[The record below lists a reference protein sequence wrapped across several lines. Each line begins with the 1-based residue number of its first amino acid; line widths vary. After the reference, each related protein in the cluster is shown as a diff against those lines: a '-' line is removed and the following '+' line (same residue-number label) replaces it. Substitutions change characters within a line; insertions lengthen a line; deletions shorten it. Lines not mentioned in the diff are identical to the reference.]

1 MGNVKIPLF
10 KKADLDASIGVFF
23 DGFSQVIVA
32 IAILVGTFGL
42 DGGTVFGTMMP
53 GVLVSVIVLNG
64 GLWLYY
70 RHIAKQRGDS
80 NLTAIPAGLQA
91 GRMFIWLFSIMLPV
105 FNSTGDAFMA
115 FKVGV
120 LAHFIGGAVFIIGAF
135 VVPKILKIVPA
146 GALFGSLAGGA
157 MAFLILQSMDGT
169 LKMPL
174 VGWLSLIVL
183 FVIYLGKVNTKLP
196 AALIAIVVGAGI
208 AWATGSMSFT
218 TVTDSLANLN
228 FYIPNFTFWIFSGD
242 VISNT
247 IPFLPIVI
255 VFSLNEVITGIQA
268 VEQAKECGDTHF
280 TTTKPLVLAGAA
292 SMVGALFG
300 NPLAVGLYWG
310 YPGWKKMGSG
320 TGYHLGIVVLYA
332 IVGLTGLSAI
342 ITAFIPEAVV
352 LPILVFVGISS
363 YSQAFEVVKK
373 KYYPAVIM
381 ASLPVV
387 MDFVVDNIAEGKLQG
402 FLAFDPGSAF
412 VGLLVGCVFVFIID
426 NKWLN
431 AAITNVV
438 ALALTGIGMI
448 HSPGLL
454 FTDTYSPDLG
464 FVAAYSVLI
473 VAFLVLHFIKFNHK
487 SFEKASEEEKKM
499 EMAEFME
506 NAKAAGLTFV
516 PAAGEAQAEEAME
529 KTAEEA

>member
-23 DGFSQVIVA
+23 DGFSKVIVA

-42 DGGTVFGTMMP
+42 SGATVFGTMMP
-53 GVLVSVIVLNG
+53 GVLMTVIILNG

-70 RHIAKQRGDS
+70 RHVAKQRGDG

-91 GRMFIWLFSIMLPV
+91 GRMFIWLYSIMLPV
-105 FNSTGDAFMA
+105 FNATGDAMMG

-120 LAHFIGGAVFIIGAF
+120 LAHFIGGAVFVIGAF
-135 VVPKILKIVPA
+135 LVPKILKIVPA

-174 VGWLSLIVL
+174 IGWLSLIVL

-208 AWATGSMSFT
+208 AWITGAMSFS
-218 TVTDSLANLN
+218 TVTDSLANLS
-228 FYIPNFTFWIFSGD
+228 FYIPKFTFWIFSSD
-242 VISNT
+242 VIANT
-247 IPFLPIVI
+247 IPFLPIII

-280 TTTKPLVLAGAA
+280 TTIKPLVISGVA
-292 SMVGALFG
+292 SMIGALFG

-381 ASLPVV
+381 ASLPVI
-387 MDFVVDNIAEGKLQG
+387 MDFIVDNIAEGKLQG

-412 VGLLVGCVFVFIID
+412 VGLIVGCVFVFIID
-426 NKWLN
+426 NAWLKV
-431 AAITNVV
+431 AITNIVG
-438 ALALTGIGMI
+438 LGLTAIGMI

-454 FTDTYSPDLG
+454 FTETYAPDMG
-464 FVAAYSVLI
+464 FIAVYSVLT
-473 VAFLVLHFIKFNHK
+473 VAFLVLHFIKFN
-487 SFEKASEEEKKM
+487 
-499 EMAEFME
+499 
-506 NAKAAGLTFV
+506 AKAHQADLEAET
-516 PAAGEAQAEEAME
+516 AAERAAVLEAAKQFQADAVQENN
-529 KTAEEA
+529 

>member
-1 MGNVKIPLF
+1 MQF
-10 KKADLDASIGVFF
+10 KYRWWGKGDLDASIGVFF
-23 DGFSQVIVA
+23 DGFSKVIVA
-32 IAILVGTFGL
+32 VAILLGTFSL

-53 GVLVSVIVLNG
+53 GVLVTVLVMNG

-70 RHIAKQRGDS
+70 RHIAKTRGDRD
-80 NLTAIPAGLQA
+80 LTAVPAGLQA
-91 GRMFIWLFSIMLPV
+91 GRMFIWLYSIMLPV
-105 FNSTGDAFMA
+105 FSTTGDAELA
-115 FKVGV
+115 FRVGV

-135 VVPKILKIVPA
+135 VVPLILRIVPA

-157 MAFLILQSMDGT
+157 MAFLVLQSMDGT

-208 AWATGSMSFT
+208 AWVTGVMSFS
-218 TVTDSLANLN
+218 TVTESLQNVG
-228 FYIPNFTFWIFSGD
+228 FYLPKVTFGIFSGE
-242 VISNT
+242 VISQT
-247 IPFLPIVI
+247 LPFLPIII

-268 VEQAKECGDTHF
+268 VEQAKECGDTFF
-280 TTTKPLVLAGAA
+280 TTTKPLVLCGVA

-320 TGYHLGIVVLYA
+320 TGYHLG

-363 YSQAFEVVKK
+363 YSQAFEVVSK

-387 MDFVVDNIAEGKLQG
+387 MDFIMDNVAEGKLEG
-402 FLAFDPGSAF
+402 FWAFDPGSAF

-426 NKWLN
+426 NAWLK
-431 AAITNVV
+431 AAVTNVV
-438 ALALTGIGMI
+438 ALGLTGIGMI
-448 HSPGLL
+448 HSQGLL
-454 FTDTYSPDLG
+454 FTGTYAPDLG
-464 FVAAYSVLI
+464 FVAAYCVLAA
-473 VAFLVLHFIKFNHK
+473 AFLVMHFLKFNQKAHQADLEA
-487 SFEKASEEEKKM
+487 EKAVALE
-499 EMAEFME
+499 A
-506 NAKAAGLTFV
+506 AKN
-516 PAAGEAQAEEAME
+516 Q
-529 KTAEEA
+529 

>member
-1 MGNVKIPLF
+1 MTDSVKIPLF

-23 DGFSQVIVA
+23 DGFSKVIVA
-32 IAILVGTFGL
+32 VAILLGTFGL
-42 DGGTVFGTMMP
+42 DGATVFGTMMP
-53 GVLVSVIVLNG
+53 GVLVTVIVMNG

-70 RHIAKQRGDS
+70 RHIAKSRGDG
-80 NLTAIPAGLQA
+80 NLTAAMPAGLQA

-105 FNSTGDAFMA
+105 YSSTGDALLA
-115 FKVGV
+115 FRVGV
-120 LAHFIGGAVFIIGAF
+120 LAHFVGGAVFIIGAF
-135 VVPKILKIVPA
+135 VVPLILKIVPA

-169 LKMPL
+169 LEMPL

-208 AWATGSMSFT
+208 AWVTGAMSFS
-218 TVTDSLANLN
+218 TVTDSLSNLG
-228 FYIPNFTFWIFSGD
+228 FYIPNFTFGIFSGE
-242 VISNT
+242 VISAM
-247 IPFLPIVI
+247 IPFLPIII

-268 VEQAKECGDTHF
+268 VEQAKECGDTFF
-280 TTTKPLVLAGAA
+280 TTTKPLVLCGVA

-332 IVGLTGLSAI
+332 LVGLTGLSAI

-363 YSQAFEVVKK
+363 YSQAFEVVSK

-387 MDFVVDNIAEGKLQG
+387 MDFIMDNVAEGKLPG
-402 FLAFDPGSAF
+402 FLAFDNGSAF

-426 NKWLN
+426 NDWLKV
-431 AAITNVV
+431 AITNVV

-454 FTDTYSPDLG
+454 FTDTYNPDLG
-464 FVAAYSVLI
+464 FVAAYCVLI
-473 VAFLVLHFIKFNHK
+473 VAFLVLHFIKFNQKAHLADLEA
-487 SFEKASEEEKKM
+487 EKAAALEAAKK
-499 EMAEFME
+499 
-506 NAKAAGLTFV
+506 
-516 PAAGEAQAEEAME
+516 
-529 KTAEEA
+529 